1 MLARF
6 SCYGASPHVKRL
18 PKQTQTTTIPSRVKL
33 FELMTVKWAAGTRR
47 RTGLYSTQEV
57 LSLIRLQLH
66 LPLTELR
73 HLRDYRPQRLQP
85 LKSWIPEAESIV
97 IAINVASVWATVI
110 RYVAWIIVVVLY
122 VSRSTFS
129 QSMHNCRGLFT
140 G

>member
-47 RTGLYSTQEV
+47 LTGLYSTQEV
-57 LSLIRLQLH
+57 LSQLRLQLH
-66 LPLTELR
+66 PPPSDLR
-73 HLRDYRPQRLQP
+73 HLRDYRQQWLQP
-85 LKSWIPEAESIV
+85 LLKNLIPEAEIIV
-97 IAINVASVWATVI
+97 ITISVANVWATVI
-110 RYVAWIIVVVLY
+110 RYVVWIIVVVLY

-129 QSMHNCRGLFT
+129 QST
-140 G
+140 